1 MNDSLREKF
10 INEFTASAMITE
22 KVNLITSDEL
32 VVLISADPQL
42 ILDQANLLLKEIE
55 QKQFVFFDRNQEGN
69 LYYTIGRAYN
79 VMSNLEEALRSF
91 TTAMYAFQSTKNVEM
106 EAKCLSSIGGVYEKA
121 GDYTTTYDY
130 TYTALEKALKTGNRL
145 LEARLMNDLGYTHV
159 ILGEYDKAMNYLIPC
174 VQYLESSEDALL
186 LSFAKDSLAHA
197 YFGLGR
203 IEEALENEKQA
214 VELSRQDGNWYGVA
228 SFLGYIGTIYNARGE
243 HEQALACVD
252 DAQRIAE
259 ERGYEM
265 ECCNAHRYRAEIF
278 TAMGKYDKAI
288 EEYKVGVDIAKR
300 IRTLRLLYEMYEAM
314 AEVCKLNDDYKNA
327 LHYFEMYHAAKD
339 AALKER
345 ETQERRYRQVIDQA
359 KVARREADL
368 LQIKNDQLENEINER
383 KLLQQK
389 LEQLAK
395 TDPLTNLI
403 NRRAFFTQAALAYE
417 RARRYQ
423 EPFGIIL
430 FDLDLFKEVN
440 DTYGHQIGDQVL
452 AKLGHRLKELA
463 GEEDLVCRFGG
474 EEFILLIGGADINKA
489 HDFAKRIKQMMTE
502 PVETAEKSIH
512 IHASYG
518 VSAFDPTAVVSLDKL
533 IERADDA
540 MYYSKE
546 NGRNR
551 ITISSDRSGSG
562 VLNFS
567 RVGLQSIFTPAQTK
581 KGRGKK

>member
-10 INEFTASAMITE
+10 INEFNASAMITE

-42 ILDQANLLLKEIE
+42 ILDQANMLLQEIE

-91 TTAMYAFQSTKNVEM
+91 TAAMYAFQSTKNVEM
-106 EAKCLSSIGGVYEKA
+106 EAKCLSSIGGVYEKV

-243 HEQALACVD
+243 YEQALACVD

-265 ECCNAHRYRAEIF
+265 EACNAHRYRAEIY
-278 TAMGKYDKAI
+278 TAMGKYNKAI
-288 EEYKVGVDIAKR
+288 EEYKLGVDIAKR

-314 AEVCKLNDDYKNA
+314 AEVCKLNDDYKSA

-359 KVARREADL
+359 KSARREADL

-430 FDLDLFKEVN
+430 FDLDHFKEVN

-452 AKLGHRLKELA
+452 AKLGQRLKELA
-463 GEEDLVCRFGG
+463 GDDDLVCRFGG
-474 EEFILLIGGADINKA
+474 EEFILLIAGADINKA
-489 HDFAKRIKQMMTE
+489 HDFAKQIKQMMTA
-502 PVETAEKSIH
+502 PIETAEKPIQ

-518 VSAFDPTAVVSLDKL
+518 VSAFDHTAVVSLDKL

-567 RVGLQSIFTPAQTK
+567 RVGLQSIFTPAQSK